1 MKPWHLS
8 IVWGMGFTAVMF
20 AAAAGLFGLS
30 DHLSVPVIPQALFG
44 LAVIAV
50 IAILPGSPLGLLAL
64 NMHSAGFLV
73 LTAIGD
79 VVFYTFVAHSV
90 LARRARRQHR
100 EAEAKS

>member
-1 MKPWHLS
+1 MGHGLYRRDVCS
-8 IVWGMGFTAVMF
+8 GGGTVWTFGPLERSSSTA
-20 AAAAGLFGLS
+20 GS
-30 DHLSVPVIPQALFG
+30 FG

-79 VVFYTFVAHSV
+79 VAFYTFVAHSV
-90 LARRARRQHR
+90 LARRARRRHQ
-100 EAEAKS
+100 ETEAKS

>member
-8 IVWGMGFTAVMF
+8 IVWGLSFTVAMF
-20 AAAAGLFGLS
+20 VAAAGLFGLS
-30 DHLSVPVIPQALFG
+30 DHLSIPVIPQALFG

-90 LARRARRQHR
+90 LVRRERRQHR
-100 EAEAKS
+100 EAEVKS